1 MSERNK
7 NNSIIFLTTLS
18 VYLGLVLVG
27 ATPQVLAQNGLSNF
41 SQVKRD
47 NKFICPNN
55 GLVGDEIGKEI
66 NPFEY
71 AFAERLIELIKSTDE
86 RIRIVREI
94 EQKTVTLPLFFK
106 QTEFAPYFKKTG
118 KLEEDGWKNESSDWT
133 SAAHAGQIAELHSL
147 FLNPLCDCS
156 EPSKQKI
163 VLNSSNLKIDNDW
176 LNSEFTIKKASKQ
189 RADQLAESLGQV
201 FDLRTSSSTN
211 QAVKEV
217 YKKTQ
222 IRSENNQ
229 VFIVTRLP
237 RGSLDE
243 LLKQD
248 AKAESK

>member
-1 MSERNK
+1 MSQRNK

-27 ATPQVLAQNGLSNF
+27 ATPNVLAQDSLSKL
-41 SQVKRD
+41 SQIKRD
-47 NKFICPNN
+47 SKFVCPNN
-55 GLVGDEIGKEI
+55 GLIGDEIGKEL
-66 NPFEY
+66 NPFDY
-71 AFAERLIELIKSTDE
+71 DFAKRLIELIQTTDV
-86 RIRIVREI
+86 RIEIVKANEP
-94 EQKTVTLPLFFK
+94 ETLITPFYFK
-106 QTEFAPYFKKTG
+106 QIKFAPYINKKG
-118 KLEEDGWKNESSDWT
+118 KLEEFDWEDDSCEWA
-133 SAAHAGQIAELHSL
+133 SAAHAGQISEIHSL

-163 VLNSSNLKIDNDW
+163 VLNSSYLKIDNDW
-176 LNSEFTIKKASKQ
+176 LDSEFTIKKASKQ
-189 RADQLAESLGQV
+189 RADQLAESLSQV
-201 FDLRTSSSTN
+201 FALRTSSSTN

-217 YKKTQ
+217 YKNTQ